1 VKVVVRDA
9 RSEGA
14 CPAASL
20 RTTIF
25 TTGVACLPAVVK
37 IVVQDGPGSAQ
48 DELVVA
54 GAEGRP
60 ATREAAD
67 RHEGAAGPAVYAA
80 DGAAARAQ
88 GTLAIRPCSSDW

>member
-1 VKVVVRDA
+1 
-9 RSEGA
+9 
-14 CPAASL
+14 L

-25 TTGVACLPAVVK
+25 TTGVAYLPAVVK
-37 IVVQDGPGSAQ
+37 IVVQDGPGSVQ
-48 DELVVA
+48 DELVVV

-60 ATREAAD
+60 ATRAAAD
-67 RHEGAAGPAVYAA
+67 RRESAAAPAVSEA